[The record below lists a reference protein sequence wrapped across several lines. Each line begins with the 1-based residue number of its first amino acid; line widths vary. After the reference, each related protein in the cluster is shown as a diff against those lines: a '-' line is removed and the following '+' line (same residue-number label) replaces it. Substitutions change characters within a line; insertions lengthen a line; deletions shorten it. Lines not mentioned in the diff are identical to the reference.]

1 MIWIQLFRPLACLV
15 IKAISSASKVVSPK
29 EELRSLKMDCKRK
42 DEVKNKCLPN
52 LRSATHVILVLVGVS
67 VISAVVLLVVEVRGM
82 NRRLSTFENTLEDLK
97 RSTTDQDPK
106 MSDASS
112 VELSAR
118 KKRSVSSNASQKQS
132 DIEKRLQALEKRLE
146 KSLVTIA

>member
-1 MIWIQLFRPLACLV
+1 
-15 IKAISSASKVVSPK
+15 
-29 EELRSLKMDCKRK
+29 MDCKRK
-42 DEVKNKCLPN
+42 DEVK
-52 LRSATHVILVLVGVS
+52 LRSATLVILVLVGVS

-82 NRRLSTFENTLEDLK
+82 NRRVSTFENTLEDLK

>member
-118 KKRSVSSNASQKQS
+118 QKRSVSSNASLKQS
-132 DIEKRLQALEKRLE
+132 DIENRLQALEKR
-146 KSLVTIA
+146 